1 MNVRQVHLDGILDCL
16 QHEMSMS
23 NKLCF
28 HVSGFRCRIR
38 SICPACFPEMHGY
51 HPTATAG

>member
-1 MNVRQVHLDGILDCL
+1 MNVGLVHLDLKLDWL
-16 QHEMSMS
+16 QHEISMS

-38 SICPACFPEMHGY
+38 SICSACFPEMHGY
-51 HPTATAG
+51 HPIAAAG